1 MRSDLIPGDNVE
13 INVEI
18 KQYKMPDYNNGRK
31 VVTMEKEVLWSD
43 RRRLWCG
50 LPWTFTVY
58 SMTEDRL
65 FIKRGLFN
73 LREDEVR
80 LYRIKDLGLERNL
93 IQRMFGLGTIRVVSS
108 DSSLGNFDLT
118 NVKNSSDV
126 KEQLSRLVEEER
138 QRKKVSSREFI
149 SFEEEVQMEI

>member
-13 INVEI
+13 INVEIKGEI

-80 LYRIKDLGLERNL
+80 LYRIKDLGLERNM

-108 DSSLGNFDLT
+108 DSLSL
-118 NVKNSSDV
+118 
-126 KEQLSRLVEEER
+126 
-138 QRKKVSSREFI
+138 I
-149 SFEEEVQMEI
+149 HI

>member
-1 MRSDLIPGDNVE
+1 M
-13 INVEI
+13 
-18 KQYKMPDYNNGRK
+18 
-31 VVTMEKEVLWSD
+31 
-43 RRRLWCG
+43 
-50 LPWTFTVY
+50 
-58 SMTEDRL
+58 
-65 FIKRGLFN
+65 
-73 LREDEVR
+73 R

-126 KEQLSRLVEEER
+126 KEKLSRLVEEER

-149 SFEEEVQMEI
+149 SFEEENEMEI